1 MITMQKVLLLKRV
14 DLFAE
19 MTTRQLGH
27 VASVTQEQM
36 QSAGSMIFEEG
47 DAGDALFM
55 IVSGKVEVLRAKKRL
70 KVLRDADYFGEL
82 AVLTGEARNASV
94 RALTDCLLL
103 RLERS
108 DFHQVLA
115 GNFEAVLAVIR
126 NICKRLQQTGSDA
139 RETSSW

>member
-1 MITMQKVLLLKRV
+1 MITMQKILLLRRV
-14 DLFAE
+14 DLFAD
-19 MTTRQLGH
+19 MTTRQLGQ
-27 VASVTQEQM
+27 VASVTQEVI
-36 QSAGSMIFEEG
+36 QSAGSMIFAEG
-47 DAGDALFM
+47 DPGDALFL
-55 IVSGKVEVLRAKKRL
+55 IVSGEVEVLRAQQRL

-82 AVLTGEARNASV
+82 AVLTGEARNASI

-126 NICKRLQQTGSDA
+126 NICRRLQHPVVDA
-139 RETSSW
+139 RETSL

>member
-1 MITMQKVLLLKRV
+1 MIVIEKILLLRKV

-27 VASVTQEQM
+27 VASVTQEEM
-36 QSAGSMIFEEG
+36 KPAGSMIFKEG
-47 DAGDALFM
+47 DAGDALYV
-55 IVSGKVEVLRAKKRL
+55 IVSGSVEVLRGEQRIRI
-70 KVLRDADYFGEL
+70 LREAEYFGEL
-82 AVLTGEARNASV
+82 AVLTGEARNASI

-115 GNFEAVLAVIR
+115 GNFDAVLAVIR
-126 NICKRLQQTGSDA
+126 NICRRMQTASGDG
-139 RETSSW
+139 RETGL

>member
-1 MITMQKVLLLKRV
+1 MITMQKILLLRKV

-27 VASVTQEQM
+27 VASVTREQV
-36 QSAGSMIFEEG
+36 QPAGSMIFAEG
-47 DAGDALFM
+47 DAGDALFL

-70 KVLRDADYFGEL
+70 KVLQDADYFGEL
-82 AVLTGEARNASV
+82 AVLTGEARNASI

-126 NICKRLQQTGSDA
+126 NICRRLQQSGGDA
-139 RETSSW
+139 RETSL

>member
-1 MITMQKVLLLKRV
+1 MITVQKVLLLRRV

-36 QSAGSMIFEEG
+36 EPAGSMIFAEG
-47 DAGDALFM
+47 DAGDALFL
-55 IVSGKVEVLRAKKRL
+55 IVSGKVEVLRAGKRL
-70 KVLRDADYFGEL
+70 KVLQDADYFGEL

-115 GNFEAVLAVIR
+115 GNFESVLAVIR
-126 NICKRLQQTGSDA
+126 NICRRLQQTGGDA
-139 RETSSW
+139 RETSL

>member
-1 MITMQKVLLLKRV
+1 MITIQKVLLLRRV
-14 DLFAE
+14 DLFSD

-27 VASVTQEQM
+27 VANVTQEQS
-36 QSAGSMIFEEG
+36 QPAGSMIFSEG
-47 DAGDALFM
+47 DAGDALFL
-55 IVSGKVEVLRAKKRL
+55 IVSGNVEVLRADKRL

-115 GNFEAVLAVIR
+115 GNYDAVLVVIR
-126 NICKRLQQTGSDA
+126 NICKRLQQSAGDA
-139 RETSSW
+139 RETSL

>member
-1 MITMQKVLLLKRV
+1 MITMQKVLLLRRV
-14 DLFAE
+14 DLFAD

-27 VASVTQEQM
+27 VASVTRELVKP
-36 QSAGSMIFEEG
+36 AGSLIFAEG
-47 DAGDALFM
+47 DPGDALFL
-55 IVSGKVEVLRAKKRL
+55 IVSGEVEVLRGGERL
-70 KVLRDADYFGEL
+70 TVLRAADYFGEL
-82 AVLTGEARNASV
+82 AVLTAETRNASV

-126 NICKRLQQTGSDA
+126 IICRRLRQ
-139 RETSSW
+139 TSSDRS